1 MKSRLFLLALLP
13 FSIIAMEKKEK
24 NFEAIYNTFKMDA
37 MRQLSAEERNAI
49 SLDEYKANREAGVK
63 ALEVFARNTITLA
76 YKDKP
81 ISEQKFLKK
90 SKKYAEQVIYL
101 RDVTVGLAKIDVVDE
116 ITAKV
121 YALNLLPT
129 EERKYLQCEG
139 YRSDKDKALQA
150 IQHYAQ
156 LTGEELE
163 KKKLLTTSKEE
174 YAQKFIEE
182 KVKELNA
189 LWL

>member
-1 MKSRLFLLALLP
+1 MKLCLFLLALLP
-13 FSIIAMEKKEK
+13 FSVIAMEKKEK

-49 SLDEYKANREAGVK
+49 SLDQYKANREAGVK

-116 ITAKV
+116 IYGKSLRT
-121 YALNLLPT
+121 
-129 EERKYLQCEG
+129 
-139 YRSDKDKALQA
+139 
-150 IQHYAQ
+150 
-156 LTGEELE
+156 
-163 KKKLLTTSKEE
+163 
-174 YAQKFIEE
+174 KFITNGR
-182 KVKELNA
+182 KKIFA
-189 LWL
+189 I